1 MEDNTMCLGIPSKII
16 RIEES
21 RATIDVYGAQRDISL
36 MLLEEPVN
44 IGDYVIVH
52 AGFAIQ
58 KLREDVAKETLGYF
72 NEYLDALNAIEGGAE
87 QPTGK
92 AGKRTKKRVKVDS

>member
-1 MEDNTMCLGIPSKII
+1 MCLAIPSKII
-16 RIEES
+16 KIEDS
-21 RATIDVYGAQRDISL
+21 KATVDVYGAQRDISL

-58 KLREDVAKETLGYF
+58 KLQEDIAKETLSLF
-72 NEYLDALNAIEGGAE
+72 NQYLAAEENIAGGTL
-87 QPTGK
+87 QDSPQK
-92 AGKRTKKRVKVDS
+92 IRKRPKKKM

>member
-1 MEDNTMCLGIPSKII
+1 MCLAIPSKII
-16 RIEES
+16 RLEGS
-21 RATIDVYGAQRDISL
+21 NATIDVYGAQRDISL
-36 MLLEEPVN
+36 LVLDEPVN

-72 NEYLDALNAIEGGAE
+72 DTYLTELDKLEG
-87 QPTGK
+87 
-92 AGKRTKKRVKVDS
+92 R

>member
-1 MEDNTMCLGIPSKII
+1 MEVIFMCLGIPSKVIS
-16 RIEES
+16 IEDS
-21 RATIDVYGAQRDISL
+21 RAKIDVYGAQREVSL

-58 KLREDVAKETLGYF
+58 KLQEDVAKETLGYF
-72 NEYLDALNAIEGGAE
+72 DEYLKSLAVEEGLIT
-87 QPTGK
+87 QPEKKVK
-92 AGKRTKKRVKVDS
+92 AKRKKKQ

>member
-1 MEDNTMCLGIPSKII
+1 MCLAIPSKII
-16 RIEES
+16 KLEGS
-21 RATIDVYGAQRDISL
+21 NATVDVYGAQRNISL
-36 MLLEEPVN
+36 LVLDQSVD

-72 NEYLDALNAIEGGAE
+72 NTYLKELNKLE
-87 QPTGK
+87 TG
-92 AGKRTKKRVKVDS
+92 

>member
-1 MEDNTMCLGIPSKII
+1 MCLAIPSKII
-16 RIEES
+16 RIEDS
-21 RATIDVYGAQRDISL
+21 KATVDVYGAQRNISL

-58 KLREDVAKETLGYF
+58 KLQEDVAKETLGYF
-72 NEYLDALNAIEGGAE
+72 DQYLRAE
-87 QPTGK
+87 EELAEPNRRKTR
-92 AGKRTKKRVKVDS
+92 KRAKKRGVLS